1 MRNLFL
7 GLIVSA
13 LAQTAFADATSLS
26 IDKMKAVADAAVAQ
40 NAIGAGDV
48 IKSISDVRTISVRE
62 NTFTITAEDSSE
74 QCFSQS
80 ADVYV
85 DPQTSKIIVEF
96 PRAPRGKCQ

>member
-1 MRNLFL
+1 MRELFL
-7 GLIVSA
+7 GLVVSV
-13 LAQTAFADATSLS
+13 LAQPAVADATSLS

-40 NAIGAGDV
+40 NAISQGDV

-62 NTFTITAEDSSE
+62 NTFTITAEDSTG
-74 QCFSQS
+74 QCYAQS

-85 DPQTSKIIVEF
+85 DTQTSKIIVEF